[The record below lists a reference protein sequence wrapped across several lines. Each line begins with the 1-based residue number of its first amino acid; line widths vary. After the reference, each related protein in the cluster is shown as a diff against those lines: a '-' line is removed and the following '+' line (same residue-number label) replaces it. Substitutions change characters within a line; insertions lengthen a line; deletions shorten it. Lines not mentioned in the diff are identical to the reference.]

1 MIRIL
6 FDVASLTSVLVLLT
20 LGLGLIA
27 GMMGIFNLAHGEF
40 VLLGALTAYYV
51 TVFGWSPWTGVVLAP
66 IVVGFLGAVVEFTVV
81 RRLYARPLHAIL
93 ATWAIAIAI
102 RGAVTRALRTTARS
116 VPYPVSGTVELFGTQ
131 VSLWRIVVLLVTP
144 VLVLGLYL
152 LLRRTDFGL
161 RVRAAI
167 EAPEL
172 ARLSRINT
180 SRLYAL
186 TFTMGAALAGLG
198 GAMVAPLSSV
208 YPTLGVGYLVDSFLA
223 LMIGG
228 LGSVEAAVIG
238 AGTVGMTSGLVRYV
252 VSPALSGAVV
262 LALSVAVMRL
272 RPQRSDL
279 R

>member
-20 LGLGLIA
+20 LGLALIA

-40 VLLGALTAYYV
+40 VLLGALTSYLTSDA
-51 TVFGWSPWTGVVLAP
+51 GWNPWVGIAVAP
-66 IVVGFLGAVVEFTVV
+66 VVVGCLGSVMELTVV
-81 RRLYARPLHAIL
+81 RRLYTRPLHAIL

-102 RGAVTRALRTTARS
+102 RGGVTRALKTTARS
-116 VPYPVSGTVELFGTQ
+116 VPYPLPGTVELAGTE
-131 VSLWRIVVLLVTP
+131 VSLWRIVVLVVTP
-144 VLVLGLYL
+144 VLVAGLYL
-152 LLRRTDFGL
+152 LLRRTDLGL

-180 SRLYAL
+180 TRLYAL

-228 LGSVEAAVIG
+228 LGSVEAAVVG
-238 AGTVGMTSGLVRYV
+238 AGAVGVTSGVVRYV

-262 LALSVAVMRL
+262 LALSVVVMRF
-272 RPQRSDL
+272 RPQRTGV